1 MLYIADVKIP
11 VPQPE
16 EVLVEVRAAGINPG
30 ETAIRSGALAS
41 RFPAT
46 FPSGE
51 GSDLAGVVKA
61 VASGFDDFEVGD
73 EVLGW
78 TWQRASHADYVAVPA
93 AQLIP
98 KPPQLT
104 WAAAGSLYVVGA
116 TAWAAVRAIDPGDGE
131 VVAVSAA
138 AGGVGT
144 LVVQLLRLR
153 GARVLAIAS
162 KRNHD
167 WLTAHGALPIG
178 YGDGLAERLTAAA
191 PGGIDAFIDLYGPE
205 YVQLAIDLS
214 VAPERIDSIA
224 SFEKAQEVGAKTDGS
239 ISGTSTEVLANL
251 AELIASSQIEIPIAA
266 TYALEDVRQ
275 AFAELEQRHTH
286 GKIVLIPGAS
296 SAQ

>member
-1 MLYIADVKIP
+1 M
-11 VPQPE
+11 
-16 EVLVEVRAAGINPG
+16 
-30 ETAIRSGALAS
+30 
-41 RFPAT
+41 
-46 FPSGE
+46 
-51 GSDLAGVVKA
+51 
-61 VASGFDDFEVGD
+61 
-73 EVLGW
+73 
-78 TWQRASHADYVAVPA
+78 
-93 AQLIP
+93 
-98 KPPQLT
+98 
-104 WAAAGSLYVVGA
+104 
-116 TAWAAVRAIDPGDGE
+116 
-131 VVAVSAA
+131 SAA

-251 AELIASSQIEIPIAA
+251 AKLIATSQSRSRSPP
-266 TYALEDVRQ
+266 
-275 AFAELEQRHTH
+275 HTH
-286 GKIVLIPGAS
+286 SKMCGRPLLSSS
-296 SAQ
+296 SATPTAKSS